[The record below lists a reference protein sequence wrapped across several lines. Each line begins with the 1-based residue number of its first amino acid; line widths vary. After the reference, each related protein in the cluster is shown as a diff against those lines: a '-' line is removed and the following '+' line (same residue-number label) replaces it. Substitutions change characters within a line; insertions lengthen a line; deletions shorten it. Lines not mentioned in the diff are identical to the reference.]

1 MRVLLTGATGFVG
14 KAIAAH
20 LLAQGHEVIGLHA
33 SPRLVSLAS
42 GFEDLLLDIGNF
54 SQVEALARWMVPCD
68 AVVHAAASLDMNPF
82 AASVPHT
89 NCAGVQNMLWLASR
103 WGSRFVFLSSL
114 PVIGSPQVQPITE
127 THPVLP
133 QTAYHASKLFGEQL
147 VHLAQ
152 AQGVRGVSLRLTAPV
167 GPGMPQSRLLPV
179 LLTRAARR
187 EPLSLSGAGTRK
199 QNYIDVRDIAGVV
212 ELCLVR
218 ETAREAVGVFNIAS
232 ADCIAN
238 LTLAQ
243 RCIERC
249 QSTSE
254 IVFNG
259 RDDPEEGLIWDIS
272 IEKARRE
279 LGFEPRFDIDDAIT
293 AVMADM
299 EGDGV

>member
-1 MRVLLTGATGFVG
+1 MKVLLTGATGFVG
-14 KAIAAH
+14 KAISAH
-20 LLAQGHEVIGLHA
+20 LLAQGHEVVGLQG
-33 SPRLVSLAS
+33 SVRPMLAEQR
-42 GFEDLLLDIGNF
+42 FDNVLLDIGNRP
-54 SQVEALARWMVPCD
+54 QVEALAGQMVRCD
-68 AVVHAAASLDMNPF
+68 AVVHAAASLDMDLF
-82 AASVPHT
+82 AASVPHA

-114 PVIGSPQVQPITE
+114 PVIGSPLAHPITE
-127 THPVLP
+127 MHPALP

-167 GPGMPQSRLLPV
+167 GPGMPQGRLLPV
-179 LLTRAARR
+179 LLARASQHA
-187 EPLSLSGAGTRK
+187 PLALSGAGTRK
-199 QNYIDVRDIAGVV
+199 QNYVDVRDIASAV
-212 ELCLVR
+212 ELCLTRDV
-218 ETAREAVGVFNIAS
+218 VGVFNIAS
-232 ADCIAN
+232 ASCISN

-259 RDDPEEGLIWDIS
+259 RNDPEEGLVWDVS

-279 LGFEPRFDIDDAIT
+279 LGFVPRCDIDDAIT

-299 EGDGV
+299 EGRV